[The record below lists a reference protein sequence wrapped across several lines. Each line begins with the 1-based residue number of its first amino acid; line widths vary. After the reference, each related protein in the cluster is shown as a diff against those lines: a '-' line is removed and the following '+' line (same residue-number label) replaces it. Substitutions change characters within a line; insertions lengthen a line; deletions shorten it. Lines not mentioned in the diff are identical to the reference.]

1 MPQISS
7 DSIESVQATE
17 EVIKQHC
24 ANDMRSP
31 VKRYEL
37 FKALKKSFKFDE
49 RSRIVAFEQNII
61 NSRRESVVK
70 MFFEEG
76 KSYDQIAKALQVS
89 ENVVRNDINWY
100 RENKKQISVMHV

>member
-1 MPQISS
+1 MPQINS

-61 NSRRESVVK
+61 NSRRESVIE
-70 MFFEEG
+70 MFYKEN
-76 KSYDQIAKALQVS
+76 KTYMQIAKSLQIS
-89 ENVVRNDINWY
+89 EMTVRNDIEWY
-100 RENKKQISVMHV
+100 RENKNKFP